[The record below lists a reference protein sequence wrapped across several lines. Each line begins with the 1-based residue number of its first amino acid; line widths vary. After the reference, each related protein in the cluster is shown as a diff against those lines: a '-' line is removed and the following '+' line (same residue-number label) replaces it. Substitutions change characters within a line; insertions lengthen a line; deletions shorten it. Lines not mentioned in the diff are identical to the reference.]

1 MEWGPPNPSFADGGH
16 PLPHLPPSPIR
27 HAATEVAVLR
37 RKYKINPP
45 TMDGQSDFLRAVR
58 AFRIPTVCPPA
69 FVAGYR
75 SFFAAT
81 DTNLPEGV
89 LNFQTPTAV
98 LGMVYLYTRQRYIK
112 GYIEAAEKRVPP
124 FWLSIRA
131 LQGLSVLSIA
141 GLINAVLREYAG
153 VNLVAMARERIF

>member
-1 MEWGPPNPSFADGGH
+1 MSSLELKDFVWVGVIAVGH
-16 PLPHLPPSPIR
+16 AFQLG

-45 TMDGQSDFLRAVR
+45 TMDGPPDFLRAVR
-58 AFRIPTVCPPA
+58 AQQNCLEFSVPFEIVLWTSAA
-69 FVAGYR
+69 FCHQA
-75 SFFAAT
+75 
-81 DTNLPEGV
+81 
-89 LNFQTPTAV
+89 PTAM
-98 LGMVYLYTRQRYIK
+98 LGMVYLYARQRYIK

-131 LQGLSVLSIA
+131 LQGLSVLSIT
-141 GLINAVLREYAG
+141 GLINVVLREYAG